1 MPIIDLELDR
11 NGADFVANQQAML
24 KQIDEVAA
32 IKQKV
37 LERSLQEKPKFVKR
51 GKMLPHERVQHLL
64 DAGSPF
70 VELCGL
76 AGYMLHDDKDGTE
89 AGGNMIAGMVCVKA
103 YVCNRLPNKTNYPW

>member
-1 MPIIDLELDR
+1 MPIIELEIDR
-11 NGADFVANQQAML
+11 NGADYQANCQAML
-24 KQIDEVAA
+24 TQINEVAA

-37 LERSLQEKPKFVKR
+37 LERSLQEKPKFTKR

-76 AGYMLHDDKDGTE
+76 AGYMLDDDKDGTE
-89 AGGNMIAGMVCVKA
+89 AGGNMIAGIGVINGVRCLVGA
-103 YVCNRLPNKTNYPW
+103 SN

>member
-37 LERSLQEKPKFVKR
+37 LERSLQEKPKVR
-51 GKMLPHERVQHLL
+51 QTRQDVT
-64 DAGSPF
+64 A
-70 VELCGL
+70 
-76 AGYMLHDDKDGTE
+76 
-89 AGGNMIAGMVCVKA
+89 
-103 YVCNRLPNKTNYPW
+103 